1 MKFLER
7 FHHRLTA
14 QRPGVTLIEMLLFV
28 VIMALMAGA
37 ILPFLFAVT
46 ESRQRQDAIALVE
59 QNGAQV
65 MQSIIQQVR
74 SAERI
79 LDPAPGGT
87 GFILALQTDS
97 GATNPTIIARDS
109 GSIVL
114 VRGHSRRILSSDLVG
129 VTHFAVD
136 NTSSSED
143 HPSIAVSL
151 DLRRIIR
158 LHQPLVYESHFDTV
172 INLYPD
178 DEVTGGECNCV
189 NPYCDT
195 ASGSYVWQV
204 CIDNLCVPY
213 SDFQCVF
220 ED

>member
-1 MKFLER
+1 MIPTWL
-7 FHHRLTA
+7 HHRLRT
-14 QRPGVTLIEMLLFV
+14 QRPGISLIEVLLFV

-37 ILPFLFAVT
+37 LLPFLFNVT

-65 MQSIIQQVR
+65 LQTIIQEVR

-79 LDPAPGGT
+79 LDPQPGGT

-97 GATNPTIIARDS
+97 GSTNPTIIARDS
-109 GSIVL
+109 GAIVL

-143 HPSIAVSL
+143 HPSVAVSL
-151 DLRRIIR
+151 DMRRIIR

-178 DEVTGGECNCV
+178 DDVTGNACNCV
-189 NPYCDT
+189 TPFCDS

-204 CIDNLCVPY
+204 CIDSVCVPY
-213 SDFQCVF
+213 TDFQCVY
-220 ED
+220 EY